1 MNPENQNG
9 DGPTPDQRVQL
20 NRQLDRIPTQPGV
33 YLFKDRLG
41 KIIYV
46 GKARHLKRRVRS
58 YFQAGRPHDPKTR
71 VLISR
76 VAALDTIITHTEQEA
91 LILEANLIKR
101 HRPRYNVVL
110 KDDKRYPSLRLDPTQ
125 TFPRLN
131 IVRKI
136 RNDGA
141 IYFGPFASSAAVRQT
156 LKFIYKTFK
165 LRRCRNQTFHHRT
178 RPCLNYQMG
187 LCLGPCSMEVDPA
200 VYRAVVDE
208 VVAFLRGRTPTLIG
222 KIKARMK
229 AAADNQ
235 EFEKAAALRDK
246 MFALEKT
253 LEKQV
258 SVTSDFKD
266 RDVIAMVGEEDIT
279 AVALLR
285 VRGGFL
291 LGSRQFDFDSA
302 VGSDE
307 RKMSLFLRQFYTD
320 RQEIPP
326 QILVNHLPDDLQMI
340 ASGLSRQRGDKVSI
354 GLPRRGEKSTLL
366 QMAVQNA
373 QKALHECSDRRHGN
387 LELLGRLQKRLGMRH
402 LPHRIECFDNSNL
415 AGTIPVSAMVVF
427 EQGAPSPAGYRH
439 YRLRT
444 GVAGDDYAYMHEVL
458 HRRLG
463 KGPASDPLPDLLLVD
478 GGKGQLSVALS
489 VLEALGLKDRFAV
502 AGIAKKNEALGEKT
516 DKIFLP
522 GRANPL
528 QFGKDADLLL
538 FLQRVR
544 DEAHRSAIG
553 YQRKSRGKQ
562 SLASSL
568 DGLIGIGPKRK
579 ASLLKHFGSM
589 DEIRKA
595 TVEELS
601 KVPGISTAI
610 ARTVHAALSHDAP
623 HAGATTDRQ

>member
-1 MNPENQNG
+1 M
-9 DGPTPDQRVQL
+9 PDQRAQL
-20 NRQLDRIPTQPGV
+20 GRQLDRIPTQPGV
-33 YLFKDRLG
+33 YLFKDRHG

-46 GKARHLKRRVRS
+46 GKARHLRKRVRS

-91 LILEANLIKR
+91 LILESNLIKR

-110 KDDKRYPSLRLDPTQ
+110 KDDKRYPSLRLDLTQ
-125 TFPRLN
+125 DFPKLH

-141 IYFGPFASSAAVRQT
+141 LYFGPFASSAAVRQT

-165 LRRCRNQTFHHRT
+165 LRRCRNQTFHNRT

-187 LCLGPCSMEVDPA
+187 LCLGPCSMAVDPA
-200 VYRAVVDE
+200 VYKAVVDE
-208 VVAFLRGRTPTLIG
+208 VVAFLRGRTPALIG
-222 KIKARMK
+222 NIKAQMK
-229 AAADNQ
+229 SAADHQ
-235 EFEKAAALRDK
+235 EFERAAALRDK

-266 RDVIAMVGEEDIT
+266 RDVVAMVGQDDIT

-291 LGSRQFDFDSA
+291 LGSRQFDFESA

-307 RKMSLFLRQFYTD
+307 RKMSLFLRQFYAD
-320 RQEIPP
+320 QQEIPP
-326 QILVNHLPDDLQMI
+326 QILVNYLPDDLQMI
-340 ASGLSRQRGDKVSI
+340 ASGLSEQRGAKVSI
-354 GLPRRGEKSTLL
+354 GIPRRGEKSMLL

-373 QKALHECSDRRHGN
+373 RKALHECSDRRHDN
-387 LELLGRLQKRLGMRH
+387 QELLHRLQKRLGMRH
-402 LPHRIECFDNSNL
+402 PPRRIECFDNSNL
-415 AGTIPVSAMVVF
+415 AGTDPVSAMVVF
-427 EQGAPSPAGYRH
+427 EKGAPYPSGYRH
-439 YRLRT
+439 YRLKT
-444 GVAGDDYAYMHEVL
+444 GIAGDDYAYMFEVL

-463 KGPASDPLPDLLLVD
+463 KGPESEPLPDLLLVD
-478 GGKGQLSVALS
+478 GGKGQLNVALA
-489 VLEALGLKDRFAV
+489 VLEALGLKDRFSV
-502 AGIAKKNEALGEKT
+502 AGIAKKNEAVGET
-516 DKIFLP
+516 ADKIFLP

-544 DEAHRSAIG
+544 DEAHRSAVG
-553 YQRKSRGKQ
+553 YQRRTRGKQ
-562 SLASSL
+562 SLVSSL
-568 DGLIGIGPKRK
+568 DGLTGIGPKRK
-579 ASLLKHFGSM
+579 ASLLRHFGSM
-589 DEIRKA
+589 DRIREA

-601 KVPGISTAI
+601 RVPGISTTV
-610 ARTVHAALSHDAP
+610 ARTIQAAFSDDGNL
-623 HAGATTDRQ
+623 AGVTADRQ

>member
-1 MNPENQNG
+1 MNPEIQNG
-9 DGPTPDQRVQL
+9 DGPTSDQRDQL
-20 NRQLDRIPTQPGV
+20 NRQIDRISTQPGV
-33 YLFKDRLG
+33 YLFKDRHG

-46 GKARHLKRRVRS
+46 GKARHLRKRVRS

-71 VLISR
+71 VLVSR

-91 LILEANLIKR
+91 LILESNLIKR

-110 KDDKRYPSLRLDPTQ
+110 KDDKRYPSLMLDLAQ
-125 TFPRLN
+125 DFPKLN

-141 IYFGPFASSAAVRQT
+141 LYFGPFASSAAVRQT

-187 LCLGPCSMEVDPA
+187 LCLGPCSMVVDPA

-208 VVAFLRGRTPTLIG
+208 VVAFLRGRTPALIG
-222 KIKARMK
+222 QIRTQMK
-229 AAADNQ
+229 SAADNQ

-266 RDVIAMVGEEDIT
+266 RDVVAMAGEGDMT
-279 AVALLR
+279 AVVLLR

-307 RKMSLFLRQFYTD
+307 RKMSLFLRQFYAD
-320 RQEIPP
+320 QREVPP
-326 QILVNHLPDDLQMI
+326 QILVSHLPDDLQFI
-340 ASGLSRQRGDKVSI
+340 ASGLSRQRGAKVSI
-354 GLPRRGEKSTLL
+354 VMPRRGEKFALL

-373 QKALHECSDRRHGN
+373 EKVLHECADHRQVN
-387 LELLGRLQKRLGMRH
+387 LDMLKRLQKRLGMRY
-402 LPHRIECFDNSNL
+402 PPQRIECFDNSNL
-415 AGTIPVSAMVVF
+415 AGTAPVSAMVVF
-427 EQGAPSPAGYRH
+427 EQGTPSPSGYRH
-439 YRLRT
+439 YKLRT
-444 GVAGDDYAYMHEVL
+444 GAAGDDYAYMYEVL

-463 KGPASDPLPDLLLVD
+463 KAEASSPLPDLLLVD
-478 GGKGQLSVALS
+478 GGRGQLNVALG
-489 VLEALGLKDRFAV
+489 VLEKLGLKDRFAV
-502 AGIAKKNEALGEKT
+502 AGIAKKNEAVGEKS

-544 DEAHRSAIG
+544 DEAHRSAVG
-553 YQRKSRGKQ
+553 YQRRNRGKQ
-562 SLASSL
+562 SLASFL

-579 ASLLKHFGSM
+579 ASLLKYFGSM
-589 DEIRKA
+589 DNIRKA
-595 TVEELS
+595 TVEELG
-601 KVPGISTAI
+601 KAPGISAAV
-610 ARTVHAALSHDAP
+610 ARTIHAAFSDDGPRTIA
-623 HAGATTDRQ
+623 DRQ

>member
-1 MNPENQNG
+1 M
-9 DGPTPDQRVQL
+9 

-33 YLFKDRLG
+33 YLFKDRHG

-46 GKARHLKRRVRS
+46 GKARHLKKRVRS

-71 VLISR
+71 VLIAR

-91 LILEANLIKR
+91 LILESNLIKR

-110 KDDKRYPSLRLDPTQ
+110 KDDKRYPSLRLDLTQ
-125 TFPRLN
+125 DFPKLK

-141 IYFGPFASSAAVRQT
+141 LYFGPFASSGAVRQT

-165 LRRCRNQTFHHRT
+165 LRRCRNQTFHNRT

-187 LCLGPCSMEVDPA
+187 LCLGPCSMAVDPA

-208 VVAFLRGRTPTLIG
+208 VVAFLRGRTPALIG
-222 KIKARMK
+222 KIKAQMK
-229 AAADNQ
+229 SAADNQ
-235 EFEKAAALRDK
+235 EFERAAGLRDK

-266 RDVIAMVGEEDIT
+266 RDVVAMVGEDDLT

-291 LGSRQFDFDSA
+291 LGSRQFDFEWA
-302 VGSDE
+302 IGSDE
-307 RKMSLFLRQFYTD
+307 LKMSLFLRQFYAEQ
-320 RQEIPP
+320 QEIPP

-340 ASGLSRQRGDKVSI
+340 VSGLSRQRGAKVSI
-354 GLPRRGEKSTLL
+354 GMPRRGEKSTLL
-366 QMAVQNA
+366 KMAVQNA
-373 QKALHECSDRRHGN
+373 QKALQECSDRRHGN
-387 LELLGRLQKRLGMRH
+387 VELLRRLQKRLGM
-402 LPHRIECFDNSNL
+402 LQSPQRIECFDNSNL
-415 AGTIPVSAMVVF
+415 AGTDPVSAMVVF
-427 EQGAPSPAGYRH
+427 EQGAPSPSGYRH
-439 YRLRT
+439 YRLKT
-444 GVAGDDYAYMHEVL
+444 GVAGDDYAYMFEVL

-463 KGPASDPLPDLLLVD
+463 KGPASYPLPDLLLVD
-478 GGKGQLSVALS
+478 GGKGQLNVAMS

-502 AGIAKKNEALGEKT
+502 AGIAKKNEAQGEKT

-544 DEAHRSAIG
+544 DEAHRSAVG
-553 YQRKSRGKQ
+553 YQRKTRGKQ

-568 DGLIGIGPKRK
+568 DDLPGVGPKRK
-579 ASLLKHFGSM
+579 TSLLRHFGSM
-589 DEIRKA
+589 DKIRMA

-610 ARTVHAALSHDAP
+610 ARSIHGALSHDASR
-623 HAGATTDRQ
+623 ARATTDRQ

>member
-1 MNPENQNG
+1 MKPENQNK
-9 DGPTPDQRVQL
+9 DDPMPDLRA
-20 NRQLDRIPTQPGV
+20 QLDRQLETIPTQPGV
-33 YLFKDRLG
+33 YLFKDRNG

-46 GKARHLKRRVRS
+46 GKARHLKKRVRS

-71 VLISR
+71 VLIAR

-91 LILEANLIKR
+91 LILESNLIKR

-110 KDDKRYPSLRLDPTQ
+110 KDDKRYPSLRLDLTQ
-125 TFPRLN
+125 DFPKLN

-141 IYFGPFASSAAVRQT
+141 LYFGPFASSAAVRQT

-187 LCLGPCSMEVDPA
+187 LCLGPCSMDVDPA

-208 VVAFLRGRTPTLIG
+208 VVAFLRGRAPALIR
-222 KIKARMK
+222 KIKAQMK
-229 AAADNQ
+229 SAADDQ
-235 EFEKAAALRDK
+235 EFERAAALRDK

-266 RDVIAMVGEEDIT
+266 RDVVAMAGQDDIT
-279 AVALLR
+279 TVALLR

-291 LGSRQFDFDSA
+291 LGSRQFDFESA
-302 VGSDE
+302 IGSEE

-320 RQEIPP
+320 QQEIPP
-326 QILVNHLPDDLQMI
+326 QILVNHLPDDLQMV
-340 ASGLSRQRGDKVSI
+340 ASGLSRQRGAKVSI
-354 GLPRRGEKSTLL
+354 GIPRRGEKSILL

-373 QKALHECSDRRHGN
+373 QKVLLECSDHRHVN
-387 LELLGRLQKRLGMRH
+387 LELLRRLQKRLGMRH
-402 LPHRIECFDNSNL
+402 PPNRIECFDNSNL
-415 AGTIPVSAMVVF
+415 AGTDPVSAMVVF
-427 EQGAPSPAGYRH
+427 EQGAPSPSGYRH
-439 YRLRT
+439 YRLKT
-444 GVAGDDYAYMHEVL
+444 GVAGDDYAYMFEVL

-463 KGPASDPLPDLLLVD
+463 KGPESAPLPDLLLVD
-478 GGKGQLSVALS
+478 GGKGQLNVALG
-489 VLEALGLKDRFAV
+489 VLEALGLRDRFSV

-544 DEAHRSAIG
+544 DEAHRSAVG
-553 YQRKSRGKQ
+553 YQRRTRGRQ

-568 DGLIGIGPKRK
+568 DGLTGIGPKRK
-579 ASLLKHFGSM
+579 AALLRHFGSM
-589 DEIRKA
+589 DRIREA
-595 TVEELS
+595 TVQELS
-601 KVPGISTAI
+601 RVPGISTAV
-610 ARTVHAALSHDAP
+610 ARTIQAAFSND
-623 HAGATTDRQ
+623 

>member
-1 MNPENQNG
+1 MDSEHPNG
-9 DGPTPDQRVQL
+9 IGPTPDQRARL
-20 NRQLDRIPTQPGV
+20 SGQLDRIPTEPGV
-33 YLFKDRLG
+33 YLFKDRHG

-46 GKARHLKRRVRS
+46 GKARHLKKRVRS

-71 VLISR
+71 VLVSK
-76 VAALDTIITHTEQEA
+76 VAAVDTIITRTEQEA
-91 LILEANLIKR
+91 LILESNLIKR

-110 KDDKRYPSLRLDPTQ
+110 KDDKRYPSLRLDLTQ
-125 TFPRLN
+125 DFPRLN

-136 RNDGA
+136 KNDGA
-141 IYFGPFASSAAVRQT
+141 LYFGPFASSAAVRQT

-165 LRRCRNQTFHHRT
+165 LRRCRNQTFHQRT

-187 LCLGPCSMEVDPA
+187 LCLGPCSMDVDPA
-200 VYRAVVDE
+200 VYQAVVDE
-208 VVAFLRGRTPTLIG
+208 VVAFLRGRTPALIRQ
-222 KIKARMK
+222 IKAQMK
-229 AAADNQ
+229 TAADNQ

-258 SVTSDFKD
+258 SVISDFED
-266 RDVIAMVGEEDIT
+266 RDVVAMVGEDDVT

-285 VRGGFL
+285 IRGGFL
-291 LGSRQFDFDSA
+291 LGSREFDFDSA

-307 RKMSLFLRQFYTD
+307 RKMSLFLRQFYRD

-326 QILVNHLPDDLQMI
+326 QVLVNHPPDDLEII
-340 ASGLSRQRGDKVSI
+340 ASGLSRQRGSKVSI
-354 GLPRRGEKSTLL
+354 HMPLRGEKSTLL

-373 QKALHECSDRRHGN
+373 RKVLRECSDHRHGN
-387 LELLGRLQKRLGMRH
+387 LDLLRRLQKRLGMRQ

-415 AGTIPVSAMVVF
+415 AGTDPVSAMVVF
-427 EQGAPSPAGYRH
+427 EQGAPSPSGYRH
-439 YRLRT
+439 YKLKT
-444 GVAGDDYAYMHEVL
+444 GFAGDDYAYMHEVL

-463 KGPASDPLPDLLLVD
+463 KGEASAPLPDLLLVD
-478 GGKGQLSVALS
+478 GGKGQLNVALG
-489 VLEALGLKDRFAV
+489 VLEALGLRDRFAV
-502 AGIAKKNEALGEKT
+502 AGIAKKIEALGEKA

-553 YQRKSRGKQ
+553 YQRRTRGKR
-562 SLASSL
+562 SLTSSL
-568 DGLIGIGPKRK
+568 DGLTGIGPKRK
-579 ASLLKHFGSM
+579 ASLLRHFGSL
-589 DEIRKA
+589 DKISRA

-610 ARTVHAALSHDAP
+610 ARTIHEALSRDASRS
-623 HAGATTDRQ
+623 GATTDRQ

>member
-1 MNPENQNG
+1 M
-9 DGPTPDQRVQL
+9 D
-20 NRQLDRIPTQPGV
+20 RQLDRIPTQPGV
-33 YLFKDRLG
+33 YLFKDRHG

-46 GKARHLKRRVRS
+46 GKARHLKKRVRS

-71 VLISR
+71 VLIAR

-91 LILEANLIKR
+91 LILESNLIKR

-110 KDDKRYPSLRLDPTQ
+110 KDDKRYPSLRLDLKQ
-125 TFPRLN
+125 DFPKLN

-141 IYFGPFASSAAVRQT
+141 LYFGPFASSAAVRQT

-165 LRRCRNQTFHHRT
+165 LRRCRDQTFHHRT

-187 LCLGPCSMEVDPA
+187 LCLGPCSMAVDPA

-208 VVAFLRGRTPTLIG
+208 VVAFLRGRTPALIG
-222 KIKARMK
+222 KIKAQMK

-235 EFEKAAALRDK
+235 EFERAAALRDK

-266 RDVIAMVGEEDIT
+266 RDVIAMVGEDDIT
-279 AVALLR
+279 AVVLLR

-291 LGSRQFDFDSA
+291 LGSRQFGFESA
-302 VGSDE
+302 IGSDE
-307 RKMSLFLRQFYTD
+307 RKMSLFLRQFYAD

-326 QILVNHLPDDLQMI
+326 QILVNHPPDDLQMI
-340 ASGLSRQRGDKVSI
+340 VSGLSSQRGAKVSI
-354 GLPRRGEKSTLL
+354 GVPRRGEKSTLL

-373 QKALHECSDRRHGN
+373 RKVLHEYSDNRHVD
-387 LELLGRLQKRLGMRH
+387 LELLRRLQKRLGMRQ
-402 LPHRIECFDNSNL
+402 PPQRIECFDNSNL
-415 AGTIPVSAMVVF
+415 AGTDPVSAMVVF
-427 EQGAPSPAGYRH
+427 EQGKPAPSGYRH
-439 YRLRT
+439 YRLKS
-444 GVAGDDYAYMHEVL
+444 GVAGDDYACMFEVL

-463 KGPASDPLPDLLLVD
+463 KGPASEPFPDLLLVD
-478 GGKGQLSVALS
+478 GGKGQLNVALG
-489 VLEALGLKDRFAV
+489 VLEALGLRARFAV

-516 DKIFLP
+516 DKIYLP
-522 GRANPL
+522 GRANAV

-544 DEAHRSAIG
+544 DEAHRSAVG
-553 YQRKSRGKQ
+553 YQRRTRGKQ
-562 SLASSL
+562 SLVSSL
-568 DGLIGIGPKRK
+568 DGLRGIGPKRK
-579 ASLLKHFGSM
+579 ASLLRHFGSM
-589 DEIRKA
+589 DKIRQA
-595 TVEELS
+595 TVEDLS
-601 KVPGISTAI
+601 KVPGISTAV
-610 ARTVHAALSHDAP
+610 ARTIRSTLSGDYKP
-623 HAGATTDRQ
+623 S

>member
-1 MNPENQNG
+1 MNPESQHA
-9 DGPTPDQRVQL
+9 DGPTADQRAQL

-33 YLFKDRLG
+33 YLFKDRHG

-46 GKARHLKRRVRS
+46 GKARHLKKRVRS

-71 VLISR
+71 VLITR
-76 VAALDTIITHTEQEA
+76 VAALDTIITHTEKEA
-91 LILEANLIKR
+91 LILESNLIKR

-110 KDDKRYPSLRLDPTQ
+110 KDDKRYPSLRLDLTQ
-125 TFPRLN
+125 DFPKLN

-141 IYFGPFASSAAVRQT
+141 LYFGPFASSGAVRQT

-165 LRRCRNQTFHHRT
+165 LRRCRNQTFHNRT

-187 LCLGPCSMEVDPA
+187 LCLGPCSMAVDPA

-208 VVAFLRGRTPTLIG
+208 VVAFLRGRTPALIG
-222 KIKARMK
+222 KIKAQMK
-229 AAADNQ
+229 SAADNQ
-235 EFEKAAALRDK
+235 EFERAAGLRDK

-266 RDVIAMVGEEDIT
+266 RDVVAMVGGDDIT

-291 LGSRQFDFDSA
+291 LGSRQFDFEWA
-302 VGSDE
+302 IGSGE
-307 RKMSLFLRQFYTD
+307 RKMSLFLRQFYAEQ
-320 RQEIPP
+320 QEIPP
-326 QILVNHLPDDLQMI
+326 QILVNHLPDDLQI
-340 ASGLSRQRGDKVSI
+340 IVSGLSRQRGARVSI
-354 GLPRRGEKSTLL
+354 GMPRRGEKSTLL
-366 QMAVQNA
+366 KMAVQNA
-373 QKALHECSDRRHGN
+373 QKALQECSDRRHGN
-387 LELLGRLQKRLGMRH
+387 VELLRRLQKRLGM
-402 LPHRIECFDNSNL
+402 LQSPQRIECFDNSNL
-415 AGTIPVSAMVVF
+415 AGTDPVSAMVVF
-427 EQGAPSPAGYRH
+427 EQGAPSPSGYRH
-439 YRLRT
+439 YRLKT
-444 GVAGDDYAYMHEVL
+444 GVAGDDYAYMFEVL

-463 KGPASDPLPDLLLVD
+463 KGPESYPLPDLLLVD
-478 GGKGQLSVALS
+478 GGKGQLNVAMS
-489 VLEALGLKDRFAV
+489 VLEFLGLKDRFVV
-502 AGIAKKNEALGEKT
+502 AGIATKNEAQGEKT

-544 DEAHRSAIG
+544 DEAHRSAVG
-553 YQRKSRGKQ
+553 YQRKTRGKQ
-562 SLASSL
+562 SLASCL
-568 DGLIGIGPKRK
+568 DDLPGVGPKRK
-579 ASLLKHFGSM
+579 TSLLRHFGSI
-589 DEIRKA
+589 DKIRMA

-610 ARTVHAALSHDAP
+610 ARTIHGALSRDATR
-623 HAGATTDRQ
+623 ARATTDRQ

>member
-1 MNPENQNG
+1 MKPENQNK
-9 DGPTPDQRVQL
+9 DDPMPDLRA
-20 NRQLDRIPTQPGV
+20 QLDRQLETIPTQPGV
-33 YLFKDRLG
+33 YLFKDRNG

-46 GKARHLKRRVRS
+46 GKARHLKKRVRS

-71 VLISR
+71 VLIAR

-91 LILEANLIKR
+91 LILESNLIKR

-110 KDDKRYPSLRLDPTQ
+110 KDDKRYPSLRLDLTQ
-125 TFPRLN
+125 DFPKLN

-141 IYFGPFASSAAVRQT
+141 LYFGPFASSAAVRQT

-187 LCLGPCSMEVDPA
+187 LCLGPCSMDVDPA

-208 VVAFLRGRTPTLIG
+208 VVAFLRGRAPALIR
-222 KIKARMK
+222 KIKAQMK
-229 AAADNQ
+229 SAADDQ
-235 EFEKAAALRDK
+235 EFERAAALRDK

-266 RDVIAMVGEEDIT
+266 RDVVAMAGQDDIT
-279 AVALLR
+279 TVALLR

-291 LGSRQFDFDSA
+291 LGSRQFDFESA
-302 VGSDE
+302 IGSEE

-320 RQEIPP
+320 QQEIPP
-326 QILVNHLPDDLQMI
+326 QILVNHLPDDLQMV
-340 ASGLSRQRGDKVSI
+340 ASGLSRQRGAKVSI
-354 GLPRRGEKSTLL
+354 GIPRRGEKSILL

-373 QKALHECSDRRHGN
+373 QKVLLECSDHRHVN
-387 LELLGRLQKRLGMRH
+387 LELLRRLQKRLGMRH
-402 LPHRIECFDNSNL
+402 PPNRIECFDNSNL
-415 AGTIPVSAMVVF
+415 AGTDPVSAMVVF
-427 EQGAPSPAGYRH
+427 EQGEPSPSGYRL
-439 YRLRT
+439 YRLQT
-444 GVAGDDYAYMHEVL
+444 GVAGDDYAYMFEVL

-463 KGPASDPLPDLLLVD
+463 KGPESAPLPDLLLVD
-478 GGKGQLSVALS
+478 GGKGQLNVALG
-489 VLEALGLKDRFAV
+489 VLEALGLRDRFSV

-544 DEAHRSAIG
+544 DEAHRSAVG
-553 YQRKSRGKQ
+553 YQRRTRGRQ

-568 DGLIGIGPKRK
+568 DGLTGIGPKRK
-579 ASLLKHFGSM
+579 AALLRHFGSM
-589 DEIRKA
+589 DRIREA
-595 TVEELS
+595 TVQELS
-601 KVPGISTAI
+601 RVPGISTAV
-610 ARTVHAALSHDAP
+610 ARTIQAAFSND
-623 HAGATTDRQ
+623 

>member
-1 MNPENQNG
+1 MKPENQNK
-9 DGPTPDQRVQL
+9 DDPMPDLRA
-20 NRQLDRIPTQPGV
+20 QLDRQLETIPTQPGV
-33 YLFKDRLG
+33 YLFKDRNG

-46 GKARHLKRRVRS
+46 GKARHLKKRVRS

-71 VLISR
+71 VLIAR

-91 LILEANLIKR
+91 LILESNLIKR

-110 KDDKRYPSLRLDPTQ
+110 KDDKRYPSLRLDLTQ
-125 TFPRLN
+125 DFPKLN

-141 IYFGPFASSAAVRQT
+141 LYFGPFASSAAVRQT

-187 LCLGPCSMEVDPA
+187 LCLGPCSMDVDPA

-208 VVAFLRGRTPTLIG
+208 VVAFLRGRAPALIR
-222 KIKARMK
+222 KIKTQMK
-229 AAADNQ
+229 SAADNQ
-235 EFEKAAALRDK
+235 EFERAAALRDK

-266 RDVIAMVGEEDIT
+266 RDVVAMVGQDDIT
-279 AVALLR
+279 TVALLR

-291 LGSRQFDFDSA
+291 LGSRQFDFESA
-302 VGSDE
+302 IGSEE

-320 RQEIPP
+320 QQEIPP
-326 QILVNHLPDDLQMI
+326 QILVNHLPDDLQMV
-340 ASGLSRQRGDKVSI
+340 ASGLSRQRGAKVSI
-354 GLPRRGEKSTLL
+354 GIPRRGEKSILL
-366 QMAVQNA
+366 HMAVQNA
-373 QKALHECSDRRHGN
+373 QKVLLECSDHRHVN
-387 LELLGRLQKRLGMRH
+387 LELLRRLQKRLGMRH
-402 LPHRIECFDNSNL
+402 PPNRIECFDNSNL
-415 AGTIPVSAMVVF
+415 AGTDPVSAMVVF
-427 EQGAPSPAGYRH
+427 EQGEPSPSGYRL
-439 YRLRT
+439 YRLQT
-444 GVAGDDYAYMHEVL
+444 GVAGDDYAYMFEVL

-463 KGPASDPLPDLLLVD
+463 KGPESAPLPDLLLVD
-478 GGKGQLSVALS
+478 GGKGQLNVALG
-489 VLEALGLKDRFAV
+489 VLEVLGLRDRFSV
-502 AGIAKKNEALGEKT
+502 VGIAKKNEALGEKT

-544 DEAHRSAIG
+544 DEAHRSAVG
-553 YQRKSRGKQ
+553 YQRRTRGRQ

-568 DGLIGIGPKRK
+568 DGLTGIGPKRK
-579 ASLLKHFGSM
+579 AALLRHFGSM
-589 DEIRKA
+589 DRIREA

-601 KVPGISTAI
+601 RVPGISTAV
-610 ARTVHAALSHDAP
+610 ARTIQEAFSNDGP
-623 HAGATTDRQ
+623 RATADRQ

>member
-1 MNPENQNG
+1 MKPENQNK
-9 DGPTPDQRVQL
+9 DDPMPDLRA
-20 NRQLDRIPTQPGV
+20 QLDRQLETIPTQPGV
-33 YLFKDRLG
+33 YLFKDRNG

-46 GKARHLKRRVRS
+46 GKARHLKKRVRS

-71 VLISR
+71 VLIAR

-91 LILEANLIKR
+91 LILESNLIKR

-110 KDDKRYPSLRLDPTQ
+110 KDDKRYPSLRLDLTQ
-125 TFPRLN
+125 DFPKLN

-141 IYFGPFASSAAVRQT
+141 LYFGPFASSAAVRQT

-187 LCLGPCSMEVDPA
+187 LCLGPCSMDVDPA

-208 VVAFLRGRTPTLIG
+208 VVAFLRGRAPALIR
-222 KIKARMK
+222 KIKTQMK
-229 AAADNQ
+229 SAADNQ
-235 EFEKAAALRDK
+235 EFERAAALRDK

-266 RDVIAMVGEEDIT
+266 RDVVAMVGQDDIT
-279 AVALLR
+279 TVALLR

-291 LGSRQFDFDSA
+291 LGSRQFDFESA
-302 VGSDE
+302 IGSEE

-320 RQEIPP
+320 QQEIPP
-326 QILVNHLPDDLQMI
+326 QILVNHLPDDLQMV
-340 ASGLSRQRGDKVSI
+340 ASGLSRQRGAKVSI
-354 GLPRRGEKSTLL
+354 GIPRRGEKSILL
-366 QMAVQNA
+366 HMAVQNA
-373 QKALHECSDRRHGN
+373 QKVLLECSDHRHVN
-387 LELLGRLQKRLGMRH
+387 LELLRRLQKRLGMRH
-402 LPHRIECFDNSNL
+402 PPNRIECFDNSNL
-415 AGTIPVSAMVVF
+415 AGTDPVSAMVVF
-427 EQGAPSPAGYRH
+427 EQGEPSPSGYRL
-439 YRLRT
+439 YRLQT
-444 GVAGDDYAYMHEVL
+444 GVAGDDYAYMFEVL

-463 KGPASDPLPDLLLVD
+463 KGPESAPLPDLLLVD
-478 GGKGQLSVALS
+478 GGKGQLNVALG
-489 VLEALGLKDRFAV
+489 VLEALGLRDRFSV
-502 AGIAKKNEALGEKT
+502 VGIAKKNEALGEKT

-544 DEAHRSAIG
+544 DEAHRSAVG
-553 YQRKSRGKQ
+553 YQRRTRGRQ

-568 DGLIGIGPKRK
+568 DGLTGIGPKRK
-579 ASLLKHFGSM
+579 AALLRHFGSM
-589 DEIRKA
+589 DRIREA

-601 KVPGISTAI
+601 RVPGISTAV
-610 ARTVHAALSHDAP
+610 ARTIQEAFSNDGP
-623 HAGATTDRQ
+623 RATADRQ